1 MKLSH
6 SKLASVIAAAY
17 VAMVVGGMLLH
28 FLTTGDFDTFKY
40 SLMLPATLGAIVIGS
55 VVVFGLWRAFAWAW
69 WLGIIA
75 AAFQLTRFSS
85 WLITRMSTGSVP
97 VASWIIAFLLFSFL
111 CVLLIKA
118 TRQQCS
124 R

>member
-6 SKLASVIAAAY
+6 SQLASVIAAAY
-17 VAMVVGGMLLH
+17 VSMVVGGMLLH
-28 FLTTGDFDTFKY
+28 FLTTGDFGTLKY
-40 SLMLPATLGAIVIGS
+40 SLMLPATLGAIAIGS
-55 VVVFGLWRAFAWAW
+55 LVAFGLWRGFAWAW
-69 WLGIIA
+69 WLGLIA
-75 AAFQLTRFSS
+75 AALQLIRFGS
-85 WLITRMSTGSVP
+85 WLIIRLSTGSVP
-97 VASWIIAFLLFSFL
+97 VASWIVAFLLSSFL